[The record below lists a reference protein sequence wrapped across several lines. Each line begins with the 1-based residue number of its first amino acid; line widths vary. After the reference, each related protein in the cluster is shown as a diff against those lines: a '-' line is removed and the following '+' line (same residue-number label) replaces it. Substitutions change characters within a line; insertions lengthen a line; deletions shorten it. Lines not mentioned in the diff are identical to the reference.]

1 MDDQQQGGDLVH
13 AGRRILVVDDERDFA
28 DTLVQLLKLEGF
40 QVEVAYTL
48 SAAEKTLENFAAD
61 IALIDIRIGN
71 VGGKTDAGGLSL
83 AATIRQSYPDLT
95 CIMMTAYASVET
107 AVAALKEGAYD
118 YLSKPFFTQD
128 LMATISRCFER
139 NRLVQD
145 RDRAE
150 AALRERNLELEALNT
165 RLQNLV
171 NGMQTLS
178 TRTTLHM
185 LCTTLVSQAIDITG
199 AGGGSITVRI
209 ADHSVIEHRIGL
221 SSTDDPAA
229 DNGRLEFPLVGMGR
243 EEIGAMTVEPKPGHW
258 FTQQD
263 REFGQILV
271 SYANEAVHLLHAL
284 ERVSWSEARLRD
296 IIDYSPSLI
305 FLRNLDGQLLVV
317 NKRIEEWHGRYGDDA
332 VGRTVDEIFP
342 PETAR
347 LYAVQGDE
355 VSGGERKLDEEV
367 TITFADG
374 SIHSVLITSFP
385 VFTDDGK
392 LMGIG
397 TIATDVTRRRRIEE
411 QLRHALKMEALG
423 QLTGGVAHDF
433 NNLLAVIC
441 GNLSLVEEEIGGSS
455 EIADLVADASAA
467 AQTGAELTHR
477 LLAFGRQQALK
488 PQRTDAHE
496 LILKMSMVLRRTLGE
511 TIELKEELNENLWA
525 IEVDRSQLETS
536 ILNLALNARDAMPNG
551 GILRIMADN
560 ATVDRQAQP
569 KDARAGQGQFVVI
582 GVSDTGIGMTA
593 DVLDRAA
600 QPFYTTKDV
609 GYGSGL
615 GLSMVYGF
623 VEQSGGHLDI
633 SSVPEQGTTVRL
645 FLPRATR
652 RAKTPPPGEER
663 SSGGACQGEK
673 VLVVE
678 DQPNVRKLARRVLKR
693 LGYDVLDAGD
703 GSAALA
709 LMAETNDIDLLFT
722 DVILPG
728 GMSGIEL
735 ANAAQARHP
744 GLRVLYTSGYSPD
757 LVLGKLQFDK
767 DILLIRKPFRKED
780 LARMIRHALDAEV
793 A

>member
-1 MDDQQQGGDLVH
+1 MNDQTGGELVH
-13 AGRRILVVDDERDFA
+13 AGQRILVVDDERDFA
-28 DTLVQLLKLEGF
+28 DTLAQLLKLEGF

-48 SAAEKTLENFAAD
+48 STAEKTLETFAAD

-71 VGGKTDAGGLSL
+71 VGGKSDAGGISL
-83 AATIRQSYPDLT
+83 ATTIRLSYPDLT
-95 CIMMTAYASVET
+95 CIMMTAHASVET
-107 AVAALKEGAYD
+107 AVAAMLEGAYD
-118 YLSKPFFTQD
+118 YLSKPFFTED
-128 LMATISRCFER
+128 LIATISRCLER

-165 RLQNLV
+165 RMQNLV

-178 TRTTLHM
+178 TCTTLNA
-185 LCTTLVSQAIDITG
+185 LCKTLVSQAIDITG
-199 AGGGSITVRI
+199 AGGGSISVRTG
-209 ADHSVIEHRIGL
+209 DHGAIEHTLGL
-221 SSTDDPAA
+221 SLADGLATDY
-229 DNGRLEFPLVGMGR
+229 GRLEFSLLGTGQ
-243 EEIGAMTVEPKPGHW
+243 ETIGAMTVGAKPGHR

-263 REFGQILV
+263 RESGQILV

-305 FLRNLDGQLLVV
+305 FLRDLDGQLLVV
-317 NKRIEEWHGRYGDDA
+317 NKRIEEWHGRNGDDA

-342 PETAR
+342 SETAR

-355 VSGGERKLDEEV
+355 VSGGGQKLDEEV

-374 SIHSVLITSFP
+374 SIHSVLVTSFP
-385 VFTDDGK
+385 VFTDDGM

-397 TIATDVTRRRRIEE
+397 TIVTDVTRRRRIEE
-411 QLRHALKMEALG
+411 QLRHAQKMEALG

-441 GNLSLVEEEIGGSS
+441 GNLSLVEEELGGSS
-455 EIADLVADASAA
+455 EVANLVADASAA

-477 LLAFGRQQALK
+477 LLAFGRRQTLK
-488 PQRTDAHE
+488 PQRTDAYE
-496 LILKMSMVLRRTLGE
+496 LILKMSRVLRRTLGE
-511 TIELKEELNENLWA
+511 TIELREELNENLWA

-536 ILNLALNARDAMPNG
+536 ILNLSLNARDAMPNG

-560 ATVDRQAQP
+560 VTLDRQAP
-569 KDARAGQGQFVVI
+569 SNYAHARQGQFVVI
-582 GVSDTGIGMTA
+582 SVSDDGTGMTT
-593 DVLDRAA
+593 DILDRAA
-600 QPFYTTKDV
+600 QPFFTTKDV
-609 GYGSGL
+609 GHGSGL

-633 SSVPEQGTTVRL
+633 SSVPEQGTTARL

-652 RAKTPPPGEER
+652 RAETPQLGEER
-663 SSGGACQGEK
+663 SSEVAGKGEK

-678 DQPNVRKLARRVLKR
+678 DQLKVRRLARRILTR
-693 LGYDVLDAGD
+693 LGYCVLDAGD
-703 GSAALA
+703 GNAALA
-709 LMAETNDIDLLFT
+709 LLAETLDIDLLFT
-722 DVILPG
+722 DIVLPG

-735 ANAAQARHP
+735 AEAAQARYP
-744 GLRVLYTSGYSPD
+744 ELRVLYTSGYSPD
-757 LVLGKLQFDK
+757 LVLGKLQPDK
-767 DILLIRKPFRKED
+767 EILLIRKPFRKED
-780 LARMIRHALDAEV
+780 LARIVRHALDAEV
-793 A
+793 V